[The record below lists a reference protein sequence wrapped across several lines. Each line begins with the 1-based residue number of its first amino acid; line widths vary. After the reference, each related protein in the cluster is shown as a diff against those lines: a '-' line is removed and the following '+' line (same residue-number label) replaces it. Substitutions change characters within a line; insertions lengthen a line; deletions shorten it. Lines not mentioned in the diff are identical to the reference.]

1 MKLQSVDIINII
13 VMFQL
18 LVFIYF
24 LLKRKLNRQSES
36 AGQSNI
42 ILAIFLFVQLLII
55 LDFECSH
62 LGKDVIHL
70 TPHLFFIG
78 TPFIFLAA
86 PLFYLYIRSL
96 TFSDFRFCRRD
107 LLHGVLFGLV
117 ILIFAQRFYFLSS
130 GTKETIV
137 TENNLFPIQFW
148 IIYNIILFSQLLFY
162 FLADIRILK
171 YYRREIRQQYS
182 SVSRINLSW
191 LSFILYAFI
200 IAWLSSILSFLS
212 RNYFSKTYDQIQ
224 FVNFFAFFCFFNY
237 IFYKGLSQPE
247 IFSGIEEKPK
257 YVSSRLTDTDAEL
270 FLSKLTAFMAKDKP
284 YLNPTLTLKE
294 LALQI
299 SISPRYLSQ
308 IINEYTH
315 QNFYDYISRYR
326 IEEAKRLFS
335 DNSAGKTVLEIL
347 YEVGFN
353 SKSSFNTAFKKFTGI
368 TPSQF
373 KRKTASLRSD
383 S

>member
-1 MKLQSVDIINII
+1 
-13 VMFQL
+13 
-18 LVFIYF
+18 
-24 LLKRKLNRQSES
+24 
-36 AGQSNI
+36 
-42 ILAIFLFVQLLII
+42 
-55 LDFECSH
+55 
-62 LGKDVIHL
+62 
-70 TPHLFFIG
+70 
-78 TPFIFLAA
+78 
-86 PLFYLYIRSL
+86 
-96 TFSDFRFCRRD
+96 
-107 LLHGVLFGLV
+107 
-117 ILIFAQRFYFLSS
+117 LIFALRFYFLSP
-130 GTKETIV
+130 GAKEAIII
-137 TENNLFPIQFW
+137 NHNLFSIQFW
-148 IIYNIILFSQLLFY
+148 IVYNIILFSQLLFY

-171 YYRREIRQQYS
+171 YYRQEIRQQYS
-182 SVSRINLSW
+182 SISHINLSW

-212 RNYFSKTYDQIQ
+212 RNYFWRTYDQIQ

-257 YVSSRLTDTDAEL
+257 YVSSRLTDTEAETYLSALDAY
-270 FLSKLTAFMAKDKP
+270 MAKDKP

-299 SISPRYLSQ
+299 NISPRYLSQ

-335 DNSAGKTVLEIL
+335 DDSAGKTVLEIL

-373 KRKTASLRSD
+373 KKEATGLQSNF
-383 S
+383 